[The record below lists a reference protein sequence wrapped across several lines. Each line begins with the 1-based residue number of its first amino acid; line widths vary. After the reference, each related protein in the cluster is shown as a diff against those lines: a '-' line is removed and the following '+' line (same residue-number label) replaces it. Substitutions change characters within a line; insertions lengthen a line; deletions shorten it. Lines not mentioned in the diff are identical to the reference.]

1 MKTRSGTDSFV
12 RYLELS
18 LSCFVFSFSNH
29 FSSMLYFSFSS
40 QLLWARHL
48 NLILYCVYFAEC
60 LSRLQYCVELGQQT
74 GRYTRTRDIV
84 AWARKRHRT
93 IRRDDLLAFLCGKTT
108 KSRSGETSKSR
119 SGGPSGRPPRHSIST
134 LRHSHSL
141 ASADGVAGDLGP
153 FHHALALQG
162 TYTDLFACFLL
173 FLFVCR
179 CTEGLYQREPPKV
192 IFLSFLFI
200 CCLPRAQGQL

>member
-1 MKTRSGTDSFV
+1 M
-12 RYLELS
+12 
-18 LSCFVFSFSNH
+18 C
-29 FSSMLYFSFSS
+29 
-40 QLLWARHL
+40 
-48 NLILYCVYFAEC
+48 IAEC

-84 AWARKRHRT
+84 AWARKRHRN
-93 IRRDDLLAFLCGKTT
+93 IRRDDLLAFLSGKTA

-162 TYTDLFACFLL
+162 GYTSCLAFALTYF
-173 FLFVCR
+173 FLFVCVGAEALYTR
-179 CTEGLYQREPPKV
+179 EGEPPQM
-192 IFLSFLFI
+192 IF
-200 CCLPRAQGQL
+200 